1 LGIGPIIRRATG
13 STNSADT
20 TPCSTPATIF
30 SAATSQIGTGASSL
44 SSISFVQPKS
54 CTIGSA
60 TD

>member
-1 LGIGPIIRRATG
+1 MIRRATG

-20 TPCSTPATIF
+20 TPWSTPETIF